1 MNLSALTA
9 KEVVRICQPETEL
22 EKRLFEINQELLDE
36 AYYAKESA
44 DQLKGELEDSVS
56 QDDFDDI
63 VREIESVIS
72 EIESGKI
79 EKAKTRLANAIRS
92 WAEN

>member
-9 KEVVRICQPETEL
+9 KEVMRICQPETEL

-36 AYYAKESA
+36 AYDAKEAS

-56 QDDFDDI
+56 QDDYYDLVKAI
-63 VREIESVIS
+63 RSAIS
-72 EIESGKI
+72 EIESGQI
-79 EKAKTRLANAIRS
+79 EKAKTRLANAI
-92 WAEN
+92 